1 MSNHR
6 RQAFLRGFA
15 AGMASP
21 FTFFLP
27 QQGRYDDLESGDIV
41 ARSWERVG
49 AALESAMGIEQ
60 QRQIQVHDETAE
72 EDHGPS

>member
-1 MSNHR
+1 MSKHR

-21 FTFFLP
+21 FTFLLP
-27 QQGRYDDLESGDIV
+27 QQSRYDDLGPGGLV

-49 AALESAMGIEQ
+49 AAMESAMGIEQ
-60 QRQIQVHDETAE
+60 QRQIQVHDEAAE
-72 EDHGPS
+72 EDHEPN